1 MKKTVSLLAALFA
14 MHSAMLAATVPATFN
29 YQGKV
34 SDAAGVL
41 IGDGSSVNRK
51 MLFRFYDDP
60 TAGTLLWAEVQTVT
74 IYKGEFSVLLGT
86 GQAYDA
92 DGTQQP
98 HPSIDTVFTARET
111 KLYLEITVGDSSTT
125 NALSTATPITPRQT
139 IATTAFAF
147 RAQTADRINSGG
159 DLQIGPDGT
168 SGLGYYSNSSNFNS
182 TSVNG
187 PVLYGLNGGILG
199 SVNASGVQKTALR
212 WNNFGNVGIGGEP
225 NNTADGN
232 YGLSVIGG
240 ADQLYLADPGKGSLS
255 VGFHGTGTYGNL
267 QARNS
272 SWSVAA
278 LALNVDGGNV
288 GIGTS
293 TPNSKL
299 EVAGAIAASGSAG
312 YVFSSGGDTEGGL
325 FSPADGTVTIKT
337 NALERMR
344 VGASGNVG
352 IGTTAP
358 SAKLDI
364 GGGGVLLNGVDGRNY
379 FKDSEKQDGFG
390 LRVGTAWGMY
400 GTYAEYGKGV
410 LGGAAGAVIQM
421 IDTTTSAFEVNTSGN
436 ISIGGAA
443 MDAKLNIRNGSILFE
458 DRGENPSCYGIR
470 GNVSSD
476 YWQIFGNASSV
487 NNMALYIDSGNDGNE
502 EIIFRQCGS
511 NTQNVRM
518 KINSDGNVVVSNQL
532 YAGSLVQVGSGTSVV
547 KLCTSDQ
554 TSGGWLRQD
563 SGSMVLS
570 TNTGDMYFGYSGSSK
585 TLHFMGGGTADRM
598 VLTSEGR
605 LGIGTST
612 PDAPIHVTSWAYQNY
627 ALEGYLNAS
636 GASDYNGR
644 RVDGAVSIHAGDRV
658 ITNAEFNVVSDSRIK
673 TDFKVTDSDKDLGT
687 LCAIE
692 VTDYHFKDTIAGGTK
707 PYKKVIAQQVETV
720 YPQAINLGV
729 GVVPDIYK
737 KAAVEDGWVKLAT
750 DLKVGEQVSLIDE
763 KEKAVHKVLAVREG
777 AFQVEAMPAGKEV
790 FVYGREVKDFR
801 SVDYDAIAMLNVSA
815 TQELAKQ
822 LKEKDAKIAAL
833 EAKLAA
839 QAKQDSVRDA
849 KLAAIEKKLFGGAGG
864 PETVSLKTGE

>member
-1 MKKTVSLLAALFA
+1 MKKTVSFLAALFA
-14 MHSAMLAATVPATFN
+14 MHSALLAATVPATFN
-29 YQGKV
+29 YQGKI
-34 SDAAGVL
+34 SDAAGVA
-41 IGDGSSVNRK
+41 IGLGTSVNRK

-60 TAGTLLWAEVQTVT
+60 TNGNVLWAEEQTVT
-74 IYKGEFSVLLGT
+74 IFNGEFSILLGT
-86 GQAYDA
+86 GLVHNE
-92 DGTQQP
+92 DGQPQP
-98 HPSIDTVFTARET
+98 HASIDTVFTSGGTA
-111 KLYLEITVGDSSTT
+111 LYLEITVAADST
-125 NALSTATPITPRQT
+125 NVLSTATPITPRQT

-147 RAQTADRINSGG
+147 RAQTADRINSNSS
-159 DLQIGPDGT
+159 LQLGSQVT
-168 SGLGYYSNSSNFNS
+168 SGLGYYDSSRKFNN
-182 TSVNG
+182 TIING
-187 PVLYGLNGGILG
+187 PVLYGSNGGILG
-199 SVNASGVQKTALR
+199 SVSDSGAQKSALT
-212 WNNFGNVGIGGEP
+212 WNNLGNVGIGGDP
-225 NNTADGN
+225 NNTADGLFA
-232 YGLSVIGG
+232 LSVTGG
-240 ADQLYLADPGKGSLS
+240 ADQLYLSEPGKGSLS
-255 VGFHGTGTYGNL
+255 IGFHGTGTYGNL

-272 SWSVAA
+272 SWSAAA
-278 LALNVDGGNV
+278 LALNVEGGNV
-288 GIGTS
+288 GIGKTA
-293 TPNSKL
+293 PYFKL
-299 EVAGAIAASGSAG
+299 DVAGAIGASGSSG
-312 YVFSSGGDTEGGL
+312 YVFNTGDDDGGL

-337 NALERMR
+337 NAVERMR
-344 VGASGNVG
+344 VDSSGNVG
-352 IGTTAP
+352 IGTTAAT
-358 SAKLDI
+358 AKLDI
-364 GGGGVLLNGVDGRNY
+364 GGGGVLLNGVGSRNW
-379 FKDSEKQDGFG
+379 FKDSEKSDGIG
-390 LRVGTAWGMY
+390 LRVGTAWGNY
-400 GTYAEYGKGV
+400 GIYAENGNCAVGGV
-410 LGGAAGAVIQM
+410 DGVTLQNSIHINTSGRMSLGGAPQ
-421 IDTTTSAFEVNTSGN
+421 DSL
-436 ISIGGAA
+436 
-443 MDAKLNIRNGSILFE
+443 LNLKNGEILFA
-458 DRGENPSCYGIR
+458 DNGLNPSCLGIKSA
-470 GNVSSD
+470 VSSD
-476 YWQIFGNASSV
+476 YWHIFGNASSD
-487 NNMALYIDSGNDGNE
+487 NNMALYIDTGDDGNE
-502 EIIFRQCGS
+502 PIIFRQNQG
-511 NTQNVRM
+511 NTSYKRM
-518 KINSDGNVVVSNQL
+518 EINSDGNVVVSNQL

-585 TLHFMGGGTADRM
+585 TLHFMGGGTTDRM

-627 ALEGYLNAS
+627 PLEGYLNAS
-636 GASDYNGR
+636 GAGDYRGTGVN
-644 RVDGAVSIHAGDRV
+644 GAVSIHAGDRV
-658 ITNAEFNVVSDSRIK
+658 ITNAEFDVVSDSRIK

-763 KEKAVHKVLAVREG
+763 KGKAVHEVLAVREG
-777 AFQVEAMPAGKEV
+777 AFQVEAMSAGKEV

-833 EAKLAA
+833 EAKLAV
-839 QAKQDSVRDA
+839 QATQDSVRDA

>member
-41 IGDGSSVNRK
+41 VGDGSSVNRK

-232 YGLSVIGG
+232 YGLSVTGG

-299 EVAGAIAASGSAG
+299 EVAGAIAASGSDG
-312 YVFSSGGDTEGGL
+312 YVFRWGGDTDGGL

-379 FKDSEKQDGFG
+379 FKDSEKQDGLG
-390 LRVGTAWGMY
+390 LRVGALWSTY
-400 GTYAEYGKGV
+400 GIYAESGNCAVGGYTGV
-410 LGGAAGAVIQM
+410 VLQDKIGI
-421 IDTTTSAFEVNTSGN
+421 NTSGRMSLN
-436 ISIGGAA
+436 GAPQ
-443 MDAKLNIRNGSILFE
+443 DSLLNIKDGEILFA
-458 DRGENPSCYGIR
+458 ENGVNSNCFGIKS
-470 GNVSSD
+470 NVSSD
-476 YWQIFGNASSV
+476 YWHIFGNASSV
-487 NNMALYIDSGNDGNE
+487 NNMALYIDTGDDGNE

-532 YAGSLVQVGSGTSVV
+532 YSGSLVQVGSGTSVV

-636 GASDYNGR
+636 GAGDYTGR

-658 ITNAEFNVVSDSRIK
+658 ITNAEFDVVSDSRIK